1 MNKYTQKPTDSILEF
16 PPGFQEE
23 RITELS
29 SAVKTHDSYLMKIL
43 SDRIREI
50 DRTLTTK
57 QTEHAGL
64 PFLPLFSNKEEGN
77 GN

>member
-1 MNKYTQKPTDSILEF
+1 MKNINMETVAMKANI
-16 PPGFQEE
+16 
-23 RITELS
+23 
-29 SAVKTHDSYLMKIL
+29 YLIKRLGSKIVL
-43 SDRIREI
+43 C

-64 PFLPLFSNKEEGN
+64 PFLPLISNKEEGN

>member
-1 MNKYTQKPTDSILEF
+1 MNEYTQKPTDSILEF

-29 SAVKTHDSYLMKIL
+29 SAAKIYDSYPIKIL
-43 SDRIREI
+43 SDKIRKI
-50 DRTLTTK
+50 NRTLTTK

>member
-1 MNKYTQKPTDSILEF
+1 MNKYTQNPPETVLEF
-16 PPGFQEE
+16 PPGFQEV
-23 RITELS
+23 RITEPLS
-29 SAVKTHDSYLMKIL
+29 PVNPHNSYLIMIL
-43 SDRIREI
+43 SDRIRKI

-64 PFLPLFSNKEEGN
+64 PFLPLLSNNEEGN